1 MASRPP
7 FYIQIT
13 TVKEDSIDLP
23 LVTLPAGTILFRGLK
38 VPKPEDA
45 KYFYRDFLGD
55 SEPGK
60 VCLSPVH
67 NVFFYPVPYVAFGA
81 HDVGKDFTMLQM
93 VVLVHPVNVVC
104 AVSPSPLVRGMGQ
117 KFSGDAPWQRCSQFS
132 GSTIDC
138 HPPSAKELDA
148 RTYDNCLNPDYQA
161 RSGTRGWMALANL
174 DSIKPRQKRW
184 DVKPQGSH
192 SSMGTF
198 IKSLE
203 SEIPGEGA
211 KALAWSYVDDHGHAG
226 YPEIAL
232 YPYRVHKGRSLITRP
247 CKTNEDAMRLIEKE
261 AAADNLNYLPL
272 ATFTKTNTIDMIH
285 GDFSYNSL
293 KASQNNYNAPSAQ
306 KIILHSVY
314 EYMTKLQSGIDLPHY
329 GKAKLTFDTR
339 TGFFALD
346 TVVPNIKIPIPKQ
359 FADGYP
365 TLPYRF
371 LLMPMETEDEK
382 RRMMTYMLMFRNASP
397 EHFLEKYPLEKGFG
411 VRRAMVF
418 NRYPILTSLFTE
430 LGLQIPKSFLE
441 PLDRAGKL
449 YRKDTGKAKVVKPS
463 VSNLPKPSNLSN
475 PPKLSVPAE
484 EPYPAYAPGT
494 PLATTPVFG
503 TTPAGTPPGTPPLT
517 PKGGTRKKSQRG
529 TRKNNKNAASLF
541 TRIWKIHSKLGA

>member
-13 TVKEDSIDLP
+13 TVNEDSVDLP
-23 LVTLPAGTILFRGLK
+23 LVTIPAGTVLFRGLK

-81 HDVGKDFTMLQM
+81 HDVGKDFTMLQL
-93 VVLVHPVNVVC
+93 VVLVHPVTVVC
-104 AVSPSPLVRGMGQ
+104 AISPSPLVRGMGQ
-117 KFSGDAPWQRCSQFS
+117 KYSGTAPWQRCSQFS
-132 GSTIDC
+132 GPDIDC
-138 HPPSAKELDA
+138 HPPTAKELDA
-148 RTYDNCLNPDYQA
+148 RTYDNCLNPEYQA

-174 DSIKPRQKRW
+174 DSLKPRQKRK
-184 DVKPQGSH
+184 DIYPQAT
-192 SSMGTF
+192 SSMATF

-203 SEIPGEGA
+203 SEIPGEGS

-232 YPYRVHKGRSLITRP
+232 YPYRIHKGRSLITRP
-247 CKTNEDAMRLIEKE
+247 CRTNEDAMRLIETE

-272 ATFTKTNTIDMIH
+272 ATFTKSSTIDMVR
-285 GDFSYNSL
+285 GQFSYTSL
-293 KASQNNYNAPSAQ
+293 KASQNNFNAPSAQ
-306 KIILHSVY
+306 KAILHNVY
-314 EYMTKLQSGIDLPHY
+314 EYMTKLQSGIDLPYY

-346 TVVPNIKIPIPKQ
+346 TVVPNIKIPIPKE
-359 FADGYP
+359 FADSYP
-365 TLPYRF
+365 SLPYRF

-397 EHFLEKYPLEKGFG
+397 EHFLEKYPLERGFG

-430 LGLQIPKSFLE
+430 LGIQIPKSFLE

-449 YRKDTGKAKVVKPS
+449 YRKDTGKVKVVKE
-463 VSNLPKPSNLSN
+463 LPKVSL
-475 PPKLSVPAE
+475 PPKILE
-484 EPYPAYAPGT
+484 EPYPDYAPGT
-494 PLATTPVFG
+494 PPLGSTPPG
-503 TTPAGTPPGTPPLT
+503 TPPIGSTPPGTPPLT
-517 PKGGTRKKSQRG
+517 PKGGTRRQKKLRG
-529 TRKNNKNAASLF
+529 TRKNNKNVASLF
-541 TRIWKIHSKLGA
+541 TRIWKIHGSK